1 MTLVKPSFVEA
12 IMLSLMKNSN
22 NCYLIEWY
30 MLYGKICNEENPL
43 CYSIET
49 GFTTMFATCATQ
61 VFYNSVGQIS
71 YAFWKVMDFLKKKNI
86 QDLEK

>member
-1 MTLVKPSFVEA
+1 MFKSSIPATTSRPIDTATKVKIVMTLVKPSFVEA

-49 GFTTMFATCATQ
+49 GFTTMFATCAT
-61 VFYNSVGQIS
+61 
-71 YAFWKVMDFLKKKNI
+71 
-86 QDLEK
+86 